1 MGYRKVPP
9 SSSHFPGI
17 TWDQEIS
24 SHHTVRGEALN
35 EIQIKEA
42 PRKTPTDAGER
53 YAHDMKC
60 EFPPHLI
67 PKPLPTCR

>member
-1 MGYRKVPP
+1 MGYSKVPL

-17 TWDQEIS
+17 RWDQEIS

-42 PRKTPTDAGER
+42 PRKTPTDAR
-53 YAHDMKC
+53 RKM
-60 EFPPHLI
+60 
-67 PKPLPTCR
+67 CR